1 MKGGLYLCRHK
12 TNNRQRTQKVQPPAR
27 TLEARE
33 NQMIA
38 LVDQA
43 EAELRAKKASS
54 QVVTHYLKLGTL
66 RAQIELETLK
76 SNNLLITA
84 KTEQIKSTARTEEM
98 FKEAIAAFRS
108 YSGASLPGG
117 DDD

>member
-1 MKGGLYLCRHK
+1 MPA
-12 TNNRQRTQKVQPPAR
+12 QKKQPEKNTKKQPPAR

-38 LVDQA
+38 LAFDQA
-43 EAELRAKKASS
+43 EAELREKKASS

-66 RAQIELETLK
+66 RAQIELETLR
-76 SNNLLITA
+76 NQNELIAA
-84 KTEQIKSTARTEEM
+84 KTEALKATARTEEM

-108 YSGASLPGG
+108 YSGAPSGG

>member
-1 MKGGLYLCRHK
+1 MPAQNKQQEK
-12 TNNRQRTQKVQPPAR
+12 TTKKQPPAR

-33 NQMIA
+33 NQMISLA
-38 LVDQA
+38 FDQA

-76 SNNLLITA
+76 SQNLLITA
-84 KTEQIKSTARTEEM
+84 KTEQIKSTARSEEM
-98 FKEAIAAFRS
+98 FKEAIAAFKQ
-108 YSGASLPGG
+108 YSGASPGG
-117 DDD
+117 DDDY

>member
-1 MKGGLYLCRHK
+1 MPAQNKQQTK
-12 TNNRQRTQKVQPPAR
+12 NTKVQPPAR

-38 LVDQA
+38 LAFDQV

-66 RAQIELETLK
+66 RAQIELETLVC
-76 SNNLLITA
+76 NNLLITA

-98 FKEAIAAFRS
+98 FKEAI
-108 YSGASLPGG
+108 SGLQII
-117 DDD
+117 